1 MAYSITDIFPNAS
14 VSLGELT
21 LASGDIVSYVP
32 VTTGNP
38 SIGELVFGLCES
50 LNQSPVATGLQNV
63 RVSASNTNLAGGN
76 IRRTYTIRVDLGVG
90 PDVYDIL
97 NVLPEPS

>member
-1 MAYSITDIFPNAS
+1 MAYSIKDIFPNAS

-38 SIGELVFGLCES
+38 TAGELVFGLCES
-50 LNQSPVATGLQNV
+50 MAQSPVATGLQNV
-63 RVSASNTNLAGGN
+63 RVSANNTNLTGGN
-76 IRRTYTIRVDLGVG
+76 IRRTYTIRVDLAVG
-90 PDVYDIL
+90 SEVYDSL